1 MDANTLLT
9 TTYAE
14 HIPLCLGP
22 CRLSSISPA
31 LDATRWRLSAW
42 SPLRVPTFL
51 ALRAQAD
58 NCRHL
63 VPRWSHSTAKS
74 IDTIIYKKT
83 PLSEPWLATLPAT
96 PRSNHSSTANR
107 RSLQL
112 SYWPFVIGH
121 QTRITLRHAE
131 ERCSSRSSV
140 RTQPGIRRQNNHFAR
155 AK

>member
-74 IDTIIYKKT
+74 IDTIIYKKN
-83 PLSEPWLATLPAT
+83 PLCP
-96 PRSNHSSTANR
+96 NHG
-107 RSLQL
+107 LQL
-112 SYWPFVIGH
+112 CQLRLAQTIRQRRIGGASNYL
-121 QTRITLRHAE
+121 TGLP
-131 ERCSSRSSV
+131 SSV
-140 RTQPGIRRQNNHFAR
+140 TKLESHSAMLKRDAPLVLR
-155 AK
+155 